1 MQTYAWT
8 ATGMRESNTAPTLFV
23 KSHEIPRTMDLALE
37 SKLATIINY
46 LTELR
51 SGRQHKREDVM
62 KSMLDDPQLCE
73 WLDRMKHTRQVN
85 HTRFA
90 GSPSP
95 NKG

>member
-1 MQTYAWT
+1 
-8 ATGMRESNTAPTLFV
+8 
-23 KSHEIPRTMDLALE
+23 MDPALE

-46 LTELR
+46 QMELR

-62 KSMLDDPQLCE
+62 KSMLDDPQIAQ
-73 WLDRMKHTRQVN
+73 WMDRMNHTRQIN